1 VLQWK
6 CTGRCGHDEDSGGI
20 SLPHDGCCSG
30 SVQDDAGMTR
40 TAVESRWLVMGVAVE
55 VTSQEGS
62 RRSGL
67 RRHCE
72 AWVSNRGPVG
82 MGVSKDN

>member
-1 VLQWK
+1 
-6 CTGRCGHDEDSGGI
+6 
-20 SLPHDGCCSG
+20 
-30 SVQDDAGMTR
+30 MMR

-62 RRSGL
+62 RRAEL

-72 AWVSNRGPVG
+72 AWVSNREPVG